1 MLPPLITSLP
11 ERNPPTLWPLFSR
24 DASPMEIAVE
34 ACKQERRV
42 LKNLAVELSEII
54 LRNLMGE
61 K

>member
-1 MLPPLITSLP
+1 VSHPLVARLP
-11 ERNPPTLWPLFSR
+11 ERNPPTLWPPFSK

-34 ACKQERRV
+34 ACKQEREV

-54 LRNLMGE
+54 SRNLIGE